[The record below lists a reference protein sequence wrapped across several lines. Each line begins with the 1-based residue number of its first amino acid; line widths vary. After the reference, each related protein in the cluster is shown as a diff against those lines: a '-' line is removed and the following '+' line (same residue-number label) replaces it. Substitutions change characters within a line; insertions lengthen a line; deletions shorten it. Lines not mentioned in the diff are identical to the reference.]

1 MSHDRA
7 RAHSACFATASES
20 ATQLQPLATHPST
33 LHLQADPEMGADNG
47 RPAAT
52 DDTGRTWLEGGV
64 GAGGDAEDWTTSGK
78 EFLTISH
85 LLGGLPPPLQLLLLL
100 SAFLGRTWGAPDAGR

>member
-64 GAGGDAEDWTTSGK
+64 GAGGDAEDRTTSDK

-85 LLGGLPPPLQLLLLL
+85 LLLL
-100 SAFLGRTWGAPDAGR
+100 SALSASWELGGTWGGADAGR